1 MHGDVPEQVRHFA
14 PKKYSPAPK
23 EGSPRR
29 DGDPLDQTGQAIVAL
44 LENAAISSQ
53 QALDRANALAGEL
66 SLRLHAAEERINQ
79 LQAEV
84 EQARLRADRAE
95 EWMIRIYQEIEE
107 RLLSRKRDSQ
117 QASR

>member
-1 MHGDVPEQVRHFA
+1 MHGDVPEQVRRFA
-14 PKKYSPAPK
+14 PKKYPPSPK
-23 EGSPRR
+23 EEASLR
-29 DGDPLDQTGQAIVAL
+29 DRDPLDQTGEAIVAL
-44 LENAAISSQ
+44 LENASISSK

-79 LQAEV
+79 LQAEI

-117 QASR
+117 QAPR